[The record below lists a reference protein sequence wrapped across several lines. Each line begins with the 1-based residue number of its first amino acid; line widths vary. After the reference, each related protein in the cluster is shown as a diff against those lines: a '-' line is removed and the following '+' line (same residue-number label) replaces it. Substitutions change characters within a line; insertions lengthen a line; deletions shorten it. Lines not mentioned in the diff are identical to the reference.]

1 VLIQVNNA
9 ANVGI
14 EPKMA
19 PKSINN
25 SFYTQVLVRQRFES
39 KTSTLGTGEPQL
51 STLNYQLSTNEMSI
65 DRILNVPYNLPGT
78 QSWQWINLYTRMSQ
92 ERILFID
99 RPITDG
105 FANSAI
111 AALLY
116 LESVD
121 NTKPIY
127 VYINSLGDPV
137 MAGMAG
143 AELGMMSVMAGLAIY
158 DTMRHIKSDV
168 YTICLGQA
176 MGISTLLLSAG
187 TKSKRAC
194 LPHAE
199 IGLMPARAGS
209 RGQASDIV
217 INAGEVLAKRTSVA
231 EVLAETTGQSVE
243 RILADSERM
252 FYMTAEEAVA
262 YGVIDKVLES
272 AKEGTK
278 LATASL

>member
-1 VLIQVNNA
+1 
-9 ANVGI
+9 
-14 EPKMA
+14 
-19 PKSINN
+19 
-25 SFYTQVLVRQRFES
+25 
-39 KTSTLGTGEPQL
+39 
-51 STLNYQLSTNEMSI
+51 MSI

-158 DTMRHIKSDV
+158 DTMKHIKSEV

-187 TKSKRAC
+187 TKGKRAC

-217 INAGEVLAKRTSVA
+217 VNAAEVLAKKTSVA

-272 AKEGTK
+272 SKEVTK
-278 LATASL
+278 LATSLI

>member
-1 VLIQVNNA
+1 
-9 ANVGI
+9 
-14 EPKMA
+14 M
-19 PKSINN
+19 
-25 SFYTQVLVRQRFES
+25 
-39 KTSTLGTGEPQL
+39 
-51 STLNYQLSTNEMSI
+51 
-65 DRILNVPYNLPGT
+65 DILNVPYNIPGS

-121 NTKPIY
+121 NNKPIY

-137 MAGMAG
+137 MAGMG
-143 AELGMMSVMAGLAIY
+143 GGEIGMMSVMAGLAIY
-158 DTMRHIKSDV
+158 DTITHIKSEV

-187 TKSKRAC
+187 TKGKRAS
-194 LPHAE
+194 LPHAT
-199 IGLMPARAGS
+199 IGLMPTRAGS

-217 INAGEVLAKRTSVA
+217 INAAEILAKKRTIA
-231 EVLAETTGQSVE
+231 EVMAATTGQSPE
-243 RILADSERM
+243 KILADSERM
-252 FYMTAEEAVA
+252 FYMTAAEAQA

-272 AKEGTK
+272 TKEVAN
-278 LATASL
+278 LSAANV

>member
-1 VLIQVNNA
+1 
-9 ANVGI
+9 
-14 EPKMA
+14 
-19 PKSINN
+19 
-25 SFYTQVLVRQRFES
+25 
-39 KTSTLGTGEPQL
+39 
-51 STLNYQLSTNEMSI
+51 MSI
-65 DRILNVPYNLPGT
+65 DRILKVPYNIPGT

-92 ERILFID
+92 ERIIFID
-99 RPITDG
+99 RPLTDG
-105 FANSAI
+105 FANSTI

-158 DTMRHIKSDV
+158 DTIKHIKSEV

-176 MGISTLLLSAG
+176 MGIATLLLSAG
-187 TKSKRAC
+187 TKGKRAS

-199 IGLMPARAGS
+199 IGLMPSRVGS

-217 INAGEVLAKRTSVA
+217 INAAEVLAKKTSVA
-231 EVLAETTGQSVE
+231 DVLAETSGQSVE
-243 RILADSERM
+243 KILADSERM
-252 FYMTAEEAVA
+252 FYMTATEAQA
-262 YGVIDKVLES
+262 YGLIDKVLES
-272 AKEGTK
+272 NKELPT
-278 LATASL
+278 LATAAL